1 MWAGC
6 RRYITRNHQR
16 RETPLLGD
24 NPNTGTHGHISESK
38 HKDTRTPVS
47 IKIPH
52 WQYVRCE
59 NLKEMDII
67 WKNVENL
74 LQEFPEVGCLCKT
87 CFARCGGEMKTKGN
101 WEHCLRWGW
110 TQMKTLWYYWTLL
123 CINHSRGRSFR
134 NIWNCHSHDIL
145 RAPKDLSFSRSVL
158 FQICPISQ
166 GWQWPILE
174 WGEHLS

>member
-1 MWAGC
+1 MPH
-6 RRYITRNHQR
+6 TRLDIFYMMSHS
-16 RETPLLGD
+16 D
-24 NPNTGTHGHISESK
+24 NFHVRSHIKCSVFS
-38 HKDTRTPVS
+38 
-47 IKIPH
+47 
-52 WQYVRCE
+52 YY
-59 NLKEMDII
+59 LKEMDII
-67 WKNVENL
+67 WNLSENL

-134 NIWNCHSHDIL
+134 NIWNCHRHDIL